1 MPKRLLDRETNLG
14 ITSETWAHDGKIT
27 VVTTSDA
34 SKAFKKAKQLSQS
47 RPDKDFMFSASIDAN
62 VVNDISY
69 TAAKNWG
76 VSAREAFAE
85 LMAAKTDRSK
95 KLWRILTKGRDYRKF
110 QRANYQ

>member
-27 VVTTSDA
+27 VVTKSDA
-34 SKAFKKAKQLSQS
+34 SKAFKKAKELSQS

-62 VVNDISY
+62 VVNDVAY
-69 TAAKNWG
+69 TAAKTWG
-76 VSAREAFAE
+76 VEVREAFAE
-85 LMAAKTDRSK
+85 LMAAKTDRAK
-95 KLWRILTKGRDYRKF
+95 NLWRMLTKGRDYRKF